1 MESLLYLSLTLL
13 FITQATVAAATTTP
27 TTPIPGTI
35 GRSTK
40 QQIIAT
46 IPPTTTDTESPPPT
60 PEPFLTSPST
70 KYAAYFLRHET
81 APDAGG
87 FGNDFCYVQIQDATA
102 GNPVWES
109 ECAPVSNVNTCTL
122 AFTEAGL
129 EIFDG
134 SRSSWDTSVDGENLE
149 VLELVDQ
156 GDMRIRDKQGDQ
168 VWRASDNPRVNQV
181 CGLPG
186 SPGLAAARPPFAAP
200 IGGQS
205 NPFGQPQQGQQQL
218 GVGGVGQA
226 QTLEGSGVGQ
236 GLGQGQAFGLNGGE
250 HQPLVDNTPY
260 DSGYSLKVEWWVGVA
275 LAALLALIGR

>member
-1 MESLLYLSLTLL
+1 MESLLLSLTLSL
-13 FITQATVAAATTTP
+13 LLLTTQATTTTTP

-35 GRSTK
+35 ERTTK
-40 QQIIAT
+40 QQILST
-46 IPPTTTDTESPPPT
+46 IPPTTDSPPPT

-87 FGNDFCYVQIQDATA
+87 FGNDFCYVQVQDATTS
-102 GNPVWES
+102 NPVWES

-186 SPGLAAARPPFAAP
+186 SPGLVAATPPFAAP
-200 IGGQS
+200 IGGTS
-205 NPFGQPQQGQQQL
+205 NPFGQPQQQL
-218 GVGGVGQA
+218 GVGGVDQG
-226 QTLEGSGVGQ
+226 QTLGGSGVGQ
-236 GLGQGQAFGLNGGE
+236 GLGQGQAYGLNGGE

-275 LAALLALIGR
+275 LAALLALVGR

>member
-1 MESLLYLSLTLL
+1 MESLFLYLSLTLL
-13 FITQATVAAATTTP
+13 ITTQAAVSAATTTTTP

-40 QQIIAT
+40 QQIIST
-46 IPPTTTDTESPPPT
+46 ILPTTTDTESPPPT

-87 FGNDFCYVQIQDATA
+87 FGNDFCYVQIQDATT

-156 GDMRIRDKQGDQ
+156 GDMRIRDREGDQ

-186 SPGLAAARPPFAAP
+186 SPGLAAATPPFAAP
-200 IGGQS
+200 IGGTG
-205 NPFGQPQQGQQQL
+205 NPFGQPQQQL

-226 QTLEGSGVGQ
+226 QTLEGSGV
-236 GLGQGQAFGLNGGE
+236 GQAFGLNGGE

-260 DSGYSLKVEWWVGVA
+260 DSGYSLKVEWWVGVG
-275 LAALLALIGR
+275 LAALLALVGQ